1 MNRASRM
8 LLIAMLIDTLG
19 SGLSMPFELLFGHVV
34 VGLSLPEVGLGI
46 TIGTGAAIAVGPI
59 AGAFVDRMGA
69 TRVMAAAN
77 VMSAIGC
84 LALVVVHGLVP
95 FIVVSFVLA
104 GAQRAFWAAYA
115 PLVAEFVA
123 GDQLETWFGRFR
135 GIRYAGIAAG
145 AAAASVALLP
155 GQEVGLRIVIG
166 LDALSYL
173 GAMAMLLVAVRSRDW
188 RPMQRHLETDPSP
201 SPEVQVGYLPA
212 LRDGTNVL
220 LAVANVT
227 ATLIIVT
234 PLLALPVFVLDS
246 LGLPVW
252 LPGLLAAIAAL
263 STMVPSLLSGRLT
276 RGHPRLGLLA
286 LAATLWAT
294 GSMLFAISA
303 WTPALWL
310 LLLPAAMVAL
320 GVGEALYA
328 PTADALPLA
337 LAPIGLAGRYS
348 AIHQSAWG
356 ISGTIAPTFA
366 VYLLL
371 AGPDALWL
379 TLAAASIVL
388 AVTYLGLQRRV
399 GVRAGIAG
407 TSVGS

>member
-19 SGLSMPFELLFGHVV
+19 SGLTMPFELLFGHVV

-155 GQEVGLRIVIG
+155 GQEVGLRIVIV

-234 PLLALPVFVLDS
+234 PLLALPVFVLDG

-263 STMVPSLLSGRLT
+263 STVVPSLLSGRLT

-356 ISGTIAPTFA
+356 ISGTIAPTLA

-388 AVTYLGLQRRV
+388 AMTYLGLQRRV